1 MAIYHFSGQIIS
13 RSIKSGGT
21 RSAVACASYRSGE
34 KLFDERSQRTK
45 SYYRM
50 VKPVTKIIAPPNAPL
65 WVYNRERLWNE
76 VEKRERQYNSQLARE
91 FNVALPVELNDKEQN
106 RLAYDFCKKAFVDK
120 GMVADIS
127 IHRDNKE
134 NPHFHVML
142 TIRPF
147 TENGEWGAKCRKE
160 YVEKDG
166 KKKAIRV
173 NSTNWN
179 DRETMKEWR
188 KQWEVMA
195 NNYLKKNG
203 INERISCESN
213 KTLDKEKVATI
224 HEGYAARKMEKRG
237 ENSDRVN
244 QNNLIKDYNETVTD
258 LNKYK
263 REKQEKER
271 SEMFFRAFTPQ
282 EKNILKNTAKE
293 LKMFVDYTNINE
305 RIEQLGRWKK
315 SLEFKDDN
323 LDKFKKL
330 QRIDKEEEL
339 IKNALNILENEADRF
354 IIKNYQNLDIDKLN
368 IDEKIKIVDTT
379 VNDNRKLNTTEIISI
394 KKEIYED
401 NLRKSLTDILN
412 NRSRFTLS
420 ITHDIKHME
429 TVFEELRSKY
439 NIDFS
444 KPETAK
450 NAPDSVLDK
459 MEKILNKKTE
469 MEEAL
474 EIMEEIY
481 NADLEQMYPEWEGVY
496 SLSLVEKEL
505 FIMGKEYYGKT
516 IMPDDFKNPPQKYN
530 IAQQTEILG
539 LLANKN
545 NHMIIEKYPDFMFNS
560 EAYKNMFYM
569 ECISNIDLLG
579 EHSQDLVNRYFDKD
593 NFMKNFKVF
602 NNEFEKIKEN
612 KKSGENPTNIYR
624 KSGQDPINTNG
635 KFKNDNKRSL
645 FIDMMGI
652 VINEVEKR
660 VKEDQYEKERLK
672 NKQKKRHKKRSL

>member
-13 RSIKSGGT
+13 RSTKSGGT

-50 VKPVTKIIAPPNAPL
+50 VKPVSKIIAPPNAPL

-76 VEKRERQYNSQLARE
+76 VEKKERQYNSQLARE

-106 RLAYDFCKKAFVDK
+106 KLAYDFCKKAFVDR

-147 TENGEWGAKCRKE
+147 MENGEWGAKCRKE

-188 KQWEVMA
+188 KQWEVMT

-203 INERISCESN
+203 INERVSCESN
-213 KTLDKEKVATI
+213 RTLDKEKVATI
-224 HEGYAARKMEKRG
+224 HEGYAARKMKERG
-237 ENSDRVN
+237 AKSDRVS
-244 QNNLIKDYNETVTD
+244 QNETIKDYNETVTD

-271 SEMFFRAFTPQ
+271 SEMFFRAFTPK

-293 LKMFVDYTNINE
+293 LKIFVNYTNINE
-305 RIEQLGRWKK
+305 RIEQLERWKK

-339 IKNALNILENEADRF
+339 IKGALNILENEADRF
-354 IIKNYQNLDIDKLN
+354 IKKNYQDLDLDKLN
-368 IDEKIKIVDTT
+368 IDEKINIVDTT
-379 VNDNRKLNTTEIISI
+379 INDNKKLNSIEIMSI
-394 KKEIYED
+394 KGEIYED
-401 NLRKSLTDILN
+401 NLRKSLTGILN

-420 ITHDIKHME
+420 IVHDIKHME
-429 TVFEELRSKY
+429 TAFEELRSKY

-459 MEKILNKKTE
+459 MEKLLNRKTE

-481 NADLEQMYPEWEGVY
+481 DSDLEQMYPEWEGIY
-496 SLSLVEKEL
+496 SLNLVEKEL

-516 IMPDDFKNPPQKYN
+516 IMPDDFGNPPKKYDIPQQK
-530 IAQQTEILG
+530 EILN

-569 ECISNIDLLG
+569 ECISNIDLLDK
-579 EHSQDLVNRYFDKD
+579 HSQELVNNYFDKD

-602 NNEFEKIKEN
+602 NNEFEKIRK
-612 KKSGENPTNIYR
+612 GEKPGESTGNINNNY
-624 KSGQDPINTNG
+624 KH
-635 KFKNDNKRSL
+635 DNRRSL
-645 FIDMMGI
+645 FIDMVGI
-652 VINEVEKR
+652 VINEVENR
-660 VKEDQYEKERLK
+660 IKEDQYEKERIK
-672 NKQKKRHKKRSL
+672 NKKKKRQNRGHYSL

>member
-13 RSIKSGGT
+13 RSTKSGGT
-21 RSAVACASYRSGE
+21 RSAIACASYRSGE
-34 KLFDERSQRTK
+34 RLFDERSQRTK

-50 VKPVTKIIAPPNAPL
+50 IKPVSKILTPQNAPS
-65 WVYNRERLWNE
+65 WACDREKLWNE
-76 VEKRERQYNSQLARE
+76 VEKKEKQYNSQLARE
-91 FNVALPVELNDKEQN
+91 FNVALPKELNNEEQEK
-106 RLAYDFCKKAFVDK
+106 LTYDFCQKAFVDK

-160 YVEKDG
+160 YVEKNG
-166 KKKAIRV
+166 KKKAMRV
-173 NSTNWN
+173 NTTNWN

-188 KQWEVMA
+188 KQWEVMT
-195 NNYLKKNG
+195 NDYLKKNG
-203 INERISCESN
+203 INERISCGSN
-213 KTLDKEKVATI
+213 KTLGNEKVATI
-224 HEGYAARKMEKRG
+224 HEGNAARKMEQRG
-237 ENSDRVN
+237 EISDRIN
-244 QNNLIKDYNETVTD
+244 QNKLIKDYNKTVID

-271 SEMFFRAFTPQ
+271 SEMFFRAFTPK

-293 LKMFVDYTNINE
+293 LKIFVNYTNINE

-330 QRIDKEEEL
+330 QRVDKEEEL

-379 VNDNRKLNTTEIISI
+379 VNNNRKLNTTEIISL
-394 KKEIYED
+394 KGELQED

-429 TVFEELRSKY
+429 IVFEELRSKY

-459 MEKILNKKTE
+459 MEKILNRKTE

-530 IAQQTEILG
+530 IAQQTEILS

-545 NHMIIEKYPDFMFNS
+545 NHMLIEKYPDFMFNS

-612 KKSGENPTNIYR
+612 KNPGENPTNTYR